1 MFTVRFAGAA
11 TVWLVRRRTGL
22 PLALAVGV
30 AALTAAPTA
39 HAEPAVRLLG
49 QQILP
54 HAMDF
59 DGTTV
64 GGLSGIDYRPS
75 TGEYVLISD
84 DRSERAPA
92 RGYTARF
99 TVDANGVGPVTFTG
113 TYPLRTPAGTVYAPK
128 SVDPEEIRVDP
139 WTGDYFWT
147 QEGERADDVLADPSV
162 RVARPDG
169 TFVAELLIPD
179 NERMRPDAGPRRNA
193 ALEAATFATGGAL
206 FVTAVEGPLL
216 QDGPEATVTSGA
228 ISRITVQARF
238 GPLLAQY
245 AYPMEPVF
253 AESRPEPGRGGN
265 GVASILAADPLDPTK
280 FLVLERAYVEG
291 AGDKIRI
298 YEADTAGA
306 TNVLDAPLGDA
317 RPVAKRLLVDLAE
330 AGLTDIDN
338 IESMTWGPRLP
349 SGERTLVLVSD
360 DNFAAGQITQLV
372 ALAVR

>member
-1 MFTVRFAGAA
+1 MA
-11 TVWLVRRRTGL
+11 VRRRIGF

-30 AALTAAPTA
+30 GALTAAPA
-39 HAEPAVRLLG
+39 APAEPAVRLLG

-54 HAMDF
+54 RAMDF
-59 DGTTV
+59 DGITV
-64 GGLSGIDYRPS
+64 GGLSGIDYLPG

-92 RGYTARF
+92 RGYTARC
-99 TVDANGVGPVTFTG
+99 TVGADGVGPVAFTG
-113 TYPLRTPAGTVYAPK
+113 TFPLRTAAGTVYPPK

-147 QEGERADDVLADPSV
+147 QEGERADGVLADPSV

-169 TFVAELLIPD
+169 TFVAELPIPD
-179 NERMRPDAGPRRNA
+179 DERMRPDAGPRRNT
-193 ALEAATFATGGAL
+193 ALEAATFAAGGAL

-216 QDGPEATVTSGA
+216 QDGPDATVTSGA
-228 ISRITVQARF
+228 LSRITVQARF

-253 AESRPEPGRGGN
+253 AESRPKPGRGGN
-265 GVASILAADPLDPTK
+265 GVASILAADPLDPAK

-291 AGDKIRI
+291 VGNKIRI

-306 TNVLDAPLGDA
+306 TNVLDAPLDGA
-317 RPVAKRLLVDLAE
+317 RPVAKRLLVDLADV
-330 AGLTDIDN
+330 GLTDVDN
-338 IESMTWGPRLP
+338 IEGMTWGPRLP

-360 DNFAAGQITQLV
+360 DNFAATQITQLV